1 MKNVKALIG
10 MPVIL
15 DGKRLGRT
23 LDIGVTQDLKN
34 MTGVYV
40 DCGIRGN
47 RFVPSDQIRLVGD
60 VAIFVDSKGRRSRC
74 NGMGQPR
81 RALSTDGRRLG
92 AVCGVLIDE
101 EMQTI
106 EALELSRGYIDDLIG
121 GRQYVRHY
129 TVSQGGDDVVIY
141 SNPLSAEPAE
151 GGNTP

>member
-1 MKNVKALIG
+1 

-15 DGKRLGRT
+15 DGKRLGRA
-23 LDIGVTQDLKN
+23 LDIGITKDLKN
-34 MTGVYV
+34 MTGIYV
-40 DCGIRGN
+40 DCGIRGS
-47 RFVPSDQIRLVGD
+47 RFVPSDQVRLVGD
-60 VAIFVDSKGRRSRC
+60 VAIFVDSRGKRSRC
-74 NGMGQPR
+74 NGTSQVR

-129 TVSQGGDDVVIY
+129 TVSKGGEDVVIY
-141 SNPLSAEPAE
+141 STPPTPEPE